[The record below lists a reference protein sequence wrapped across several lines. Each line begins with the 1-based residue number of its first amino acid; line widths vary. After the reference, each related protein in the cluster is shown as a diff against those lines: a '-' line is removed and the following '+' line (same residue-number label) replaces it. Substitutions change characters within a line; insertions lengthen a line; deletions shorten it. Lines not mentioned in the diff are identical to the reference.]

1 MESNGK
7 GRNLGKSNSTSN
19 PKSPKQVSSTIAAQ
33 VAKQVKEKMKA
44 IESEA
49 ESEEQLKD
57 YIISLVSAQKTPTK
71 KANVSSA
78 NTLPPA
84 ATGDA
89 PTAPLVTL
97 QQIIKRLDK
106 K

>member
-1 MESNGK
+1 M
-7 GRNLGKSNSTSN
+7 KS
-19 PKSPKQVSSTIAAQ
+19 
-33 VAKQVKEKMKA
+33 

-49 ESEEQLKD
+49 KSEEQLRD
-57 YIISLVSAQKTPTK
+57 YIISLVSAVKTPTK

-84 ATGDA
+84 ATTDV
-89 PTAPLVTL
+89 PSAPLVTL

>member
-1 MESNGK
+1 MESK
-7 GRNLGKSNSTSN
+7 
-19 PKSPKQVSSTIAAQ
+19 
-33 VAKQVKEKMKA
+33 AK
-44 IESEA
+44 
-49 ESEEQLKD
+49 SEEQLKD
-57 YIISLVSAQKTPTK
+57 YILALVSAQKTPTK

-84 ATGDA
+84 
-89 PTAPLVTL
+89 PTADVPSAPLVTL